1 MKPFFAVF
9 VNYCLEGFLEL
20 GILQLNKFTRLLKA
34 VLIELKGEG
43 LNSYVYGDKTFKT
56 EKCTLLLSILS
67 ASDSINQQ
75 YAQLSNNLVNLKK
88 SHSCPAKY
96 TDYIIIIFKA
106 VLHMKF
112 IICVLIVCALSSRK
126 FTSI

>member
-1 MKPFFAVF
+1 MKPFFDVF

-75 YAQLSNNLVNLKK
+75 YAQLSNNLVNL
-88 SHSCPAKY
+88 
-96 TDYIIIIFKA
+96 
-106 VLHMKF
+106 
-112 IICVLIVCALSSRK
+112 
-126 FTSI
+126 